1 MSHDNE
7 ASQPCWPESPTQML
21 DDGGQDEA
29 EVVSDT
35 EVEYDA
41 QEIQKVITML
51 ESMQQLIPQNKYT
64 EVIQSDIDNTKVECL
79 LIVTT
84 PAGDNDPESTGAD
97 NLKRRMGNVMRKY
110 AEMKEVYDSIMAAP
124 KKVLKRTPS
133 DPPRADAASSSNTKC
148 MRANDTDGFEDTQVE
163 DSQ

>member
-7 ASQPCWPESPTQML
+7 DSQPGFPDGWPESETEML
-21 DDGGQDEA
+21 DDEGQDEA

-41 QEIQKVITML
+41 QEIQKVLTML

-64 EVIQSDIDNTKVECL
+64 EVLQSDIDNTKVECL

-110 AEMKEVYDSIMAAP
+110 AEIKEVYDSIMAAP
-124 KKVLKRTPS
+124 IKVLKRTPS

-148 MRANDTDGFEDTQVE
+148 TDGFEDTQVE